1 MSTGASRNVLAFDAG
16 GGSTRIQQIG
26 FTGEK
31 LFLKHLARFENG
43 PIVVGNTLQWNIL
56 GIFTDLKNGLQIASK
71 QGTEIS
77 SLGIDTWGNDFV
89 LLDKSRC
96 MLENPYSYRDKRTVG
111 CVEQINQ
118 RIGSRELFSRNGIQQ
133 VRMNTLYQLF
143 SLAKNRP
150 HMLEIAE
157 RLLFI
162 PELLA
167 WLLTGE
173 QHNEYTMATISQL
186 YNYEAGDWDYP
197 LMSGLGV
204 PGKLFS
210 PVVMPGSDIGSLL
223 PSVCN
228 DLGIEPMKLIAV
240 GSHDTASAV
249 AAVPAPEEAP
259 LYISSGTWSIVGT
272 ETELPVIN
280 SQSYEFN
287 CANEGGVNGKIR
299 LLKNVMGLWIMQE
312 VQRRFTAEG
321 RNYTFE
327 ELSWLAAESK
337 PFGAVIDPD
346 DGSFYEPVD
355 MPEVVRKYCV
365 ATGQAMPQDDG
376 SLVRTVLESLAFK
389 YRFVI
394 EGLERLTQR
403 TYDSIHIIGGGAAN
417 KLLCAFTANCCNKTV
432 FAGPTEA
439 TALGNGL
446 VQLVSLGE
454 IGNYDQAREL
464 VKRSFPQTE
473 YHPQDTEQWEEQ
485 YHRFLKAIG
494 HMK

>member
-1 MSTGASRNVLAFDAG
+1 MSTGVSINVLAFDAG

-26 FTGEK
+26 FTGKK
-31 LFLKHLARFENG
+31 LFLKQLARFDNG
-43 PIVVGNTLQWNIL
+43 PITVGDTLHWDIL
-56 GIFTDLKNGLQIASK
+56 GIYRDLKNGIQIASK

-89 LLDKSRC
+89 LLDKSQS
-96 MLENPYSYRDKRTVG
+96 MLENPYSYRDKRTIG
-111 CVEQINQ
+111 CVEQVNQ
-118 RIGSRELFSRNGIQQ
+118 RIGGRELFSRNGIQQ

-143 SLAKNRP
+143 SLAKSRP
-150 HMLEIAE
+150 HMLEIAD

-167 WLLTGE
+167 WFLTGE
-173 QHNEYTMATISQL
+173 LHNEYTMATISQL
-186 YNYEAGDWDYP
+186 YSYEAADWDYP
-197 LMSGLGV
+197 LMSELGV
-204 PGKLFS
+204 PGRLFS
-210 PVVMPGSDIGSLL
+210 PVVMPGADIGCLL

-249 AAVPAPEEAP
+249 AAVPAPEGSP

-272 ETELPVIN
+272 ETETPVIN

-312 VQRRFTAEG
+312 VQRRFAIEG
-321 RNYTFE
+321 RDYTFE
-327 ELSWLAAESK
+327 ELGQLAAASK

-355 MPEVVRKYCV
+355 MPDMIREYCRE
-365 ATGQAMPQDDG
+365 TGQPIPPDDG

-394 EGLERLTQR
+394 EGLERLTRR

-417 KLLCAFTANCCNKTV
+417 KLLCTFTANCCNKTV
-432 FAGPTEA
+432 LAGPAEA

-454 IGNYDQAREL
+454 IANYDQARAL
-464 VKRSFPQTE
+464 VKSSLPQTE
-473 YHPQDTEQWEEQ
+473 YPPQDTEQWEEQ
-485 YHRFLKAIG
+485 YHRFLTTTG
-494 HMK
+494 L

>member
-1 MSTGASRNVLAFDAG
+1 MGTGTSRNVLAFDAG

-26 FTGEK
+26 FTGRK
-31 LFLKHLARFENG
+31 LFLNQIARFDNG
-43 PIVVGNTLQWNIL
+43 PVIAGDNFQWDIL
-56 GIFTDLKNGLQIASK
+56 GIYRDLKNGLQIASK

-77 SLGIDTWGNDFV
+77 SLGIDTWGNDFA
-89 LLDKSRC
+89 LLDKSLC
-96 MLENPYSYRDKRTVG
+96 MLENPFSYRDKRTVG
-111 CVEQINQ
+111 CVEQVNQ
-118 RIGSRELFSRNGIQQ
+118 RVGGRELFSRNGIQQ

-143 SLAKNRP
+143 SLVNNRP
-150 HMLEIAE
+150 LMLEIAD

-167 WLLTGE
+167 WFLTGE
-173 QHNEYTMATISQL
+173 LHNEYTMATISQL
-186 YNYEAGDWDYP
+186 YSYEAADWDYP
-197 LMSGLGV
+197 LMSELGV

-210 PVVMPGSDIGSLL
+210 PVVMPGTYIGCLL

-228 DLGIEPMKLIAV
+228 NLGIEPMKLIAV

-249 AAVPAPEEAP
+249 AAVPKPEGSP

-272 ETELPVIN
+272 ETQTPVIN
-280 SQSYEFN
+280 SQSYAFN

-299 LLKNVMGLWIMQE
+299 MLKNVMGLWIMQE
-312 VQRRFTAEG
+312 VQRRFTTEG
-321 RNYTFE
+321 RGYTFE
-327 ELSWLAAESK
+327 ELGQLAAASK

-346 DGSFYEPVD
+346 DKSFYEPVD
-355 MPEVVRKYCV
+355 MPEMIREYCRE
-365 ATGQAMPQDDG
+365 TGQAVPADDG

-394 EGLERLTQR
+394 EGVERLTER
-403 TYDSIHIIGGGAAN
+403 TYDSINIIGGGAAN
-417 KLLCAFTANCCNKTV
+417 KLLCTFTANCCNKTV
-432 FAGPTEA
+432 LAGPLEA

-454 IGNYDQAREL
+454 IANYDQARAL
-464 VKRSFPQTE
+464 VKSSFPQTE

-485 YHRFLKAIG
+485 YHRFLMTTGLLK
-494 HMK
+494 